1 MRLIF
6 IAGSVYAVG
15 GEFLFLF
22 STFPGAIS
30 KELGLSGYQRAT
42 LGSVVFLGMLVG
54 NLTCCTIDSFGRKIP
69 ILVAL
74 FGMLVFAGTS
84 AMATS
89 FLTIVVLWILTGFS
103 YGIGVPTWNAL
114 SSETSPTKWRFFL
127 NGLSMAIFPVGSL
140 HAAWLVFQYAP
151 DLASVGQHWRTIL
164 LLERLPNIIYLCLG
178 LIPGFVESPHYLAV
192 FGRDNEAKKQLE
204 VMAIQNGRP
213 STCLDFDVEK
223 VPVGTG
229 SALHRIG
236 TLFGRHLWATTVVVG
251 FTTFMLNFISF
262 GSMYTLPVVLSSVD
276 LGMSPALSLAVA
288 TLFEVVGYAFGFALE
303 RVTGHRMLMVIYL
316 IGCLLFTALF
326 IHGVMVLEKDV
337 VSPDGILF
345 VQSGINGSRFII
357 SIGWVVAYV
366 YVGAA
371 FPTAVRASASGFCI
385 GCGRLGSMSAPW
397 VFEHLLT
404 ATGSFLWYFWITG
417 TACVLN
423 IVLVLLVL
431 KETKGAPLDEL
442 IPISEKELANG

>member
-164 LLERLPNIIYLCLG
+164 LLERVPNIIYLCLG

-192 FGRDNEAKKQLE
+192 FGRDNEAKNSWRSWLFKMADRQLALTL
-204 VMAIQNGRP
+204 MLRK
-213 STCLDFDVEK
+213 CLLALA
-223 VPVGTG
+223 VPCT
-229 SALHRIG
+229 ALAPCLVD
-236 TLFGRHLWATTVVVG
+236 TFGRQLW
-251 FTTFMLNFISF
+251 
-262 GSMYTLPVVLSSVD
+262 
-276 LGMSPALSLAVA
+276 SL
-288 TLFEVVGYAFGFALE
+288 
-303 RVTGHRMLMVIYL
+303 
-316 IGCLLFTALF
+316 
-326 IHGVMVLEKDV
+326 
-337 VSPDGILF
+337 VSPP
-345 VQSGINGSRFII
+345 S
-357 SIGWVVAYV
+357 
-366 YVGAA
+366 
-371 FPTAVRASASGFCI
+371 C
-385 GCGRLGSMSAPW
+385 
-397 VFEHLLT
+397 
-404 ATGSFLWYFWITG
+404 
-417 TACVLN
+417 
-423 IVLVLLVL
+423 
-431 KETKGAPLDEL
+431 
-442 IPISEKELANG
+442 